1 MSAPYS
7 GWLKN
12 SSGRQHQ
19 IEVNFVWSGMRDHGG
34 VRRRGGIDARA
45 DFDAFVLGSS
55 GRLLRVAQLLTGDHG
70 RAEDLVQDAYAR
82 AFLRWDTIRAD
93 DPWAYVRRSVVNGYT
108 DWWRRRPW
116 REQPT
121 ERLPE
126 LTGLPD
132 PAAGFAQRD
141 ALMLALA
148 QLTRRERTVVVLRFY
163 QDLTEA
169 QIADALGVAPGTI
182 KSTNRRA
189 MRKLRTSAHLQTEP
203 LKGQP

>member
-1 MSAPYS
+1 
-7 GWLKN
+7 
-12 SSGRQHQ
+12 
-19 IEVNFVWSGMRDHGG
+19 MRDHDG
-34 VRRRGGIDARA
+34 VGVRGGIDVQA
-45 DFDAFVLGSS
+45 DFDAFVVGSS
-55 GRLLRVAQLLTGDHG
+55 GRLLRVAQLLTADHG

-82 AFLRWDTIRAD
+82 AFLRWDKIRSD

-126 LTGLPD
+126 PMGLPD
-132 PAAGFAQRD
+132 PAAGHADRD
-141 ALMLALA
+141 ALLLALA

-163 QDLTEA
+163 QDLSEA
-169 QIADALGVAPGTI
+169 QIAAALSIAPGTV
-182 KSTNRRA
+182 KSTNLRA
-189 MRKLRTSAHLQTEP
+189 MRKLRDSTHLQIEP